1 MDTIKLSTNGHDV
14 LFSKK
19 SVTIDGEEYL
29 YTGISAIK
37 HSSAKRVYL
46 FKYEENWHP
55 LYYGEADATRVDA
68 VFKKIADLNSK
79 RAQASRALAEQTE
92 TGEASAEEKAAEPA
106 EEKAAEPAADGEASS
121 EQAEE
126 AEADKSPAEEKAAEP
141 AEEKAAEPAADGEA
155 SSEEKT
161 EETIPASERKSK
173 LRKAIIIFSIII
185 ILFIGAGIAYFFV
198 IGPANDASQGPSVDE
213 THQYKDIQEMIDD
226 MQNQ

>member
-106 EEKAAEPAADGEASS
+106 EAKAAEPAADGEASS

-126 AEADKSPAEEKAAEP
+126 AEADKSP

-226 MQNQ
+226 MQN

>member
-92 TGEASAEEKAAEPA
+92 TGEASAEEKAAEPT
-106 EEKAAEPAADGEASS
+106 
-121 EQAEE
+121 
-126 AEADKSPAEEKAAEP
+126 
-141 AEEKAAEPAADGEA
+141 EEKAAEPAADGEA

-226 MQNQ
+226 MQN